1 MEQRTLGDGLRVSAI
16 GLGCMGLSSAYG
28 TPPPPSAAVALIR
41 RALDLGVTFLDT
53 ADAYGPHT
61 NEEVV
66 GRAIAGRRDEVALAT
81 KFGMTGRPPNL
92 AIDGSPGWARAAL
105 EGSLRRLGVD
115 HVDLWYLHRVDPR
128 VPIEE
133 TVGAMAAMV
142 AQGKARHI
150 GLSEA
155 SAATIRRA
163 HAVHPIAA
171 VQSEYSLVSRDI
183 EADVL
188 PAMRELGIGLVP
200 FSPLGRGL
208 LGGGVQAVSELPEGD
223 LRRILPRFDEPNLR
237 RNLRLL
243 GPLGA
248 LAGELGATPAQLAL
262 AWLLHRGPDLAPI
275 PGTTRPE
282 RLEENAAAAG
292 LALDDDAL
300 MRIEAAVPAG
310 AVAGNRYSPALDA
323 LVDR

>member
-28 TPPPPSAAVALIR
+28 TPPEPAVAIALIR
-41 RALDLGVTFLDT
+41 RALDLGLTFLDT

-66 GRAIAGRRDEVALAT
+66 GRAIAGRRDELALAT
-81 KFGMTGRPPNL
+81 KFGMRGRPPNL
-92 AIDGSPGWARAAL
+92 TVDGSPGWARAAL
-105 EGSLRRLGVD
+105 EGSLRRLGVER
-115 HVDLWYLHRVDPR
+115 VDLWYLHRIDPR

-133 TVGAMAAMV
+133 TVGAMAEMV

-171 VQSEYSLVSRDI
+171 VQSEYSLMSREI
-183 EADVL
+183 ESTVL

-208 LGGGVQAVSELPEGD
+208 LGGGVRAASELPEDD

-243 GPLGA
+243 GPLGG
-248 LAGELGATPAQLAL
+248 LADELGATPAQLAL
-262 AWLLHRGPDLAPI
+262 AWLLHRGPDVTPI
-275 PGTTRPE
+275 PGTTRAE
-282 RLEENAAAAG
+282 RLDENAAAAG
-292 LALDDDAL
+292 LRLSADAL
-300 MRIEAAVPAG
+300 ARIEAAVPAG
-310 AVAGNRYSPALDA
+310 AVAGNRYSPGLDA

>member
-1 MEQRTLGDGLRVSAI
+1 MERRTLGDGLRVSTV

-28 TPPPPSAAVALIR
+28 TPPDPAAAVALIR
-41 RALDLGVTFLDT
+41 RSLDLGVSFLDT

-66 GRAIAGRRDEVALAT
+66 GRAIAGRRDEVILAT
-81 KFGMTGRPPNL
+81 KFGMRGRPPHL
-92 AIDGSPGWARAAL
+92 TIDGSPDWARAAL
-105 EGSLRRLGVD
+105 EGSLRRLGVER
-115 HVDLWYLHRVDPR
+115 VDLWYLHRIDPR
-128 VPIEE
+128 VPVEE
-133 TVGAMAAMV
+133 TVGAMAEMV

-155 SAATIRRA
+155 SAATIGRA

-171 VQSEYSLVSRDI
+171 VQSEYSLVSREI
-183 EADVL
+183 EAAVL

-200 FSPLGRGL
+200 FSPLGRGM
-208 LGGGVQAVSELPEGD
+208 LGGGVRAASELPEGD

-262 AWLLHRGPDLAPI
+262 AWLLHRGPDVVPI
-275 PGTTRPE
+275 PGTTRVD
-282 RLEENAAAAG
+282 RLEENAAAA
-292 LALDDDAL
+292 ALRLSADAL
-300 MRIEAAVPAG
+300 ARIEAAVPSG
-310 AVAGNRYSPALDA
+310 AVAGHRYSPDLDA